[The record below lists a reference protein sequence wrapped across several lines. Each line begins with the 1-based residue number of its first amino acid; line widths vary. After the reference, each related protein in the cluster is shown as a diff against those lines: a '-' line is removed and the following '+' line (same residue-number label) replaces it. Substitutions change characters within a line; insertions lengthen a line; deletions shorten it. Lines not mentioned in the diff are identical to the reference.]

1 MTRKPLRTCVLLVG
15 LLLSASSSAFA
26 DAVAIT
32 SITVSNFQL
41 VPASG
46 TITFLGPQFSPRTI
60 AAANASNTAS
70 TGLFEE
76 TANIQQSPTRAEAS
90 TNITFA
96 SASGVSDFTTF
107 FLSANAN
114 AMLSGCS
121 CTATAEGAAS
131 LHERFMI
138 VGGTGNVNLTV
149 SALVQTLQDLVTDQ
163 LSLFAASEI
172 DIDLQVAGVTIF
184 SFDPSL
190 NIAFLDSQNFET
202 QRQLSQILT
211 LQFGQTYNLDLF
223 IRGNARAAQNEVPEP
238 ATMVLLIS
246 GLGTMA
252 GFVKGR
258 RVSRKLP

>member
-1 MTRKPLRTCVLLVG
+1 MTRKSLRTCVLLLG
-15 LLLSASSSAFA
+15 LLLGLSSSAYA

-32 SITVSNFQL
+32 SLTVSNFQL
-41 VPASG
+41 VPTSG
-46 TITFLGPQFSPRTI
+46 SIMFLGPQFGSRTV
-60 AAANASNTAS
+60 ASATASNTS
-70 TGLFEE
+70 TTGLFEE
-76 TANIQQSPTRAEAS
+76 TSNIVPSPTRAEAS

-96 SASGVSDFTTF
+96 NASGVSDFPNF

-121 CTATAEGAAS
+121 CTATAEGGAA
-131 LHERFMI
+131 LHERFTI
-138 VGGTGNVNLTV
+138 TGGTGSVDVNV

-163 LSLFAASEI
+163 LSLFAASDI
-172 DIDLQVAGVTIF
+172 DIDLQVAGVTVF
-184 SFDPSL
+184 SFDPRL

-202 QRQLSQILT
+202 QRQISQVLT

-238 ATMVLLIS
+238 ATIVLLIS

-252 GFVKGR
+252 GFVKRR